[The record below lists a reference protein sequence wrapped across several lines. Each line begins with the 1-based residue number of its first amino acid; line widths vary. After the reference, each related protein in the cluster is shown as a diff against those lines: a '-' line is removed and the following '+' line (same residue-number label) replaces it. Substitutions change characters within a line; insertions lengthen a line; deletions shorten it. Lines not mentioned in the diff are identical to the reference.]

1 MIKTSPLQKGD
12 RIGVIAPSSKF
23 NKDTCQKAVELI
35 ESKGFSVSWHEQT
48 DLEEHQFAGSKTE
61 KITALHDLFSDKE
74 IKAIF
79 CLVGGNGVLH
89 LLDDIDYDLIKQ
101 SPKIFMGFSDIT
113 ALLHAIIVKTGIPTF
128 HGPTMTR
135 FQNIKAEDVTQCFD
149 QLMQTSTEIKV
160 EYNGDEL
167 EGTLYGGNL
176 SMMQS
181 LIGTPYAPPVDED
194 KILFIEDI
202 NDHLSRYDRM
212 IAHMKLAGWL
222 ENTKAIL
229 VGQFINSQDNHERP
243 FGLSVIDSIKRH
255 APHVTI
261 IENLPIGHGERLITL
276 PIGAKAVL
284 KNGTLSFK
292 SS

>member
-1 MIKTSPLQKGD
+1 
-12 RIGVIAPSSKF
+12 
-23 NKDTCQKAVELI
+23 
-35 ESKGFSVSWHEQT
+35 
-48 DLEEHQFAGSKTE
+48 
-61 KITALHDLFSDKE
+61 
-74 IKAIF
+74 
-79 CLVGGNGVLH
+79 
-89 LLDDIDYDLIKQ
+89 
-101 SPKIFMGFSDIT
+101 
-113 ALLHAIIVKTGIPTF
+113 
-128 HGPTMTR
+128 
-135 FQNIKAEDVTQCFD
+135 
-149 QLMQTSTEIKV
+149 
-160 EYNGDEL
+160 
-167 EGTLYGGNL
+167 
-176 SMMQS
+176 MMQS